1 MNYRLASAVA
11 AVLAASPTQGVLA
24 QTTEPSSSGRLEEII
39 VTAQRREESLQDVP
53 LAIQALTGETL
64 SQLNITTVEEFVRF
78 VPSVTT
84 ATLGPGQSNIYMRG
98 LSVGTLGTQGSGTNG
113 PWPNVAV
120 YLDEQSTQVP
130 GRNLDVYAADFER
143 IEVLTGPQGTLFG
156 AGAQAGVLRYIT
168 NKPRLDEFAS
178 SVKAGVATT
187 AHGDESYNAE
197 GMLNVPLI
205 DDKLALRLVAYHDKR
220 GGYIDNVEST
230 FTRRGTDLGFARR
243 TSGNVPLDSVVID
256 NSDIAGSDINEV
268 EYNGARASL
277 KWQIVDDWDAL
288 LAVAYQKIEGEGV
301 FYQHPNGSE
310 SGCSY
315 DPASGTLPQSCPEST
330 QRLKPLEATVFTPAS
345 TEDEFVNTALT
356 VNGKVGPLD
365 LVYAGAYLTREAQ
378 SISDYTNYARGV
390 WGSYYQCTGYSGG
403 SVDKCYTPASFWDDR
418 SDSTNMSHELRLS
431 SPGDWRMRFV
441 GGLFYEDR
449 SVEARTDWH
458 YKSVPECPDSG
469 VSTGSCFLYLDPRAA
484 PKFESAVPDMGNP
497 NRRAS
502 DIGFFNDFEREYTQF
517 AAFASV
523 DFDILENLTL
533 TLGTRYFDIENSM
546 VGANMGSFFCKVY
559 GSGASGPCNG
569 TTSGYGEGD
578 PPETGDSPYGTNVTK
593 QSDNDNQADGFRSR
607 VNLTWRIT
615 DDNLVY
621 ATWSEGYRPGGFNR
635 GSACG
640 VADPATGINQ
650 WCFPFSYQSD
660 DLTNI
665 ELGWKTSFWDG
676 RAQFNTA
683 IYEVTWKDAQTGL
696 FAPHLGFPN
705 LQSFLTGP
713 EYKVQGL
720 EFNLTVQPMDGLL
733 ISAAGSYN
741 KAELEKSPPVLS
753 NVPESP
759 TFGQPITE
767 SCVAFDA
774 DDVCTDV
781 VSVENIFGV
790 PGTEMANAPEIQFNI
805 RARYEWA
812 WGEYNPYVGA
822 AIQFQDESLSS
833 ATAVNRYL
841 QPSWTT
847 MDASVGVS
855 RDAWNAELYV
865 TNLTD
870 EDKSVYTSAT
880 QFIIAEVP
888 MRPQTIGLRF
898 GYSFGGN

>member
-11 AVLAASPTQGVLA
+11 AVLAASPTQGVQA
-24 QTTEPSSSGRLEEII
+24 QTTETASGGRLEEIV

-64 SQLNITTVEEFVRF
+64 TQLNVTTVEEFVRF
-78 VPSVTT
+78 MPSVTT

-98 LSVGTLGTQGSGTNG
+98 LSTGTLGTQGAGTNG

-168 NKPRLDEFAS
+168 NKPRLNEFAS
-178 SVKAGVATT
+178 NVKAGVATT

-197 GMLNVPLI
+197 GMLNIPLVA
-205 DDKLALRLVAYHDKR
+205 DKLALRVVAYHDKR
-220 GGYIDNVEST
+220 GGYIDNVPST
-230 FTRRGTDLGFARR
+230 FTRRGTDLGFANR

-256 NSDIAGSDINEV
+256 NSGIAGKDINEV

-310 SGCSY
+310 AGCTV
-315 DPASGTLPQSCPEST
+315 DENGVLQQNCPGST
-330 QRLKPLEATVFTPAS
+330 QRLKELEVTLFTAAS

-390 WGSYYQCTGYSGG
+390 WGTYYQCTGFSGT
-403 SVDKCYTPASFWDDR
+403 SVNKCYTPASFWDDR
-418 SDSTNMSHELRLS
+418 NDNTNMSQELRLS
-431 SPGDWRMRFV
+431 SPADWRMRFV

-449 SVEARTDWH
+449 TIEARTDWH
-458 YKSVPECPDSG
+458 YKSMPECPDTG
-469 VSTGSCFLYLDPRAA
+469 VFLQDCFLYLDPRAA
-484 PKFESAVPDMGNP
+484 PKFESSVPDLGNP

-502 DIGFFNDFEREYTQF
+502 DIGFFNDFERNYTQF

-533 TLGTRYFDIENSM
+533 TLGTRYFDIENSI
-546 VGANMGSFFCKVY
+546 VGANMGSFYCKTY
-559 GSGASGPCNG
+559 GSGATGPCNG

-578 PPETGDSPYGTNVTK
+578 PPATGLSPYGTNVTE
-593 QSDNDNQADGFRSR
+593 QEDNDNQADGFRSR
-607 VNLTWRIT
+607 VNLSWRIT
-615 DDNLVY
+615 DDNMVY

-635 GSACG
+635 GASCG
-640 VADPATGINQ
+640 AKDPDTNTNQ
-650 WCFPFSYQSD
+650 WCFPFSYESD
-660 DLTNI
+660 DITNI
-665 ELGWKTSFWDG
+665 EAGWKTSFWGG
-676 RAQFNTA
+676 RAQFNAA
-683 IYEVTWKDAQTGL
+683 IYEVNWETAQTGL

-705 LQSFLTGP
+705 LQAFLTGP
-713 EYKVQGL
+713 DYKVQGV
-720 EFNLTVQPMDGLL
+720 EFNVVVQPTDGLL

-741 KAELEKSPPVLS
+741 KAELDKVPPLLV
-753 NVPESP
+753 NNPDHP
-759 TFGQPITE
+759 NFGEPLTE
-767 SCVAFDA
+767 SCLTFSGG
-774 DDVCTDV
+774 VCTNE
-781 VSVENIFGV
+781 VSVANIFGT
-790 PGTEMANAPEIQFNI
+790 PGTEMANAPELQFNI
-805 RARYEWA
+805 RARYDWT
-812 WGEYNPYVGA
+812 WGDFNPYVGA
-822 AIQFQDESLSS
+822 AVQYQDESFSS
-833 ATAVNRYL
+833 ATRVNRYV
-841 QPSWTT
+841 QPSWST

-870 EDKSVYTSAT
+870 ENKSLYTSAT
-880 QFIIAEVP
+880 QFIIVEVP
-888 MRPQTIGLRF
+888 MRPRTIGLRF